1 MADSF
6 QLKAIITAVDKVS
19 APLKGMQR
27 QLKGFKRSLPACY
40 WAQRV
45 PEPQYWGRWR
55 SRSNLPLPLNQKWRM
70 SGKWWMV
77 WIRRKRL
84 RQ

>member
-27 QLKGFKRSLPACY
+27 QLKGFKKEFASLSLGA
-40 WAQRV
+40 AG